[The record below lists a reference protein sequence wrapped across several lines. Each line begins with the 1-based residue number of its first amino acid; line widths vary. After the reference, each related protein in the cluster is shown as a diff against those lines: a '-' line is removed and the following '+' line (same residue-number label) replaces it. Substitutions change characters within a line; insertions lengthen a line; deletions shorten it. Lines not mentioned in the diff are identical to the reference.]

1 MNTRTQN
8 LLDARA
14 AQAFV
19 ADIFDRSIVPTL
31 VEYIKIPNKSPAF
44 DPDWQKNGHMR
55 RAMDLIVAWCR
66 EHQVDGMQMEVVQLP
81 GRTPLLCIEVPGE
94 IDDTILLY
102 GHMDKQPETTGWRDG
117 LGPWKPVIQG
127 DRLYG
132 RGGADDGYSTF
143 ASLAA
148 LKLLAS
154 ERLAHARCVI
164 LIEGSEESGSPDLPY
179 YVDHLHDRI
188 GAPSL
193 VVCLDSGAGNYDQLW
208 CTTSLRGIVNGN
220 LHVDVIREGVHSGD
234 ASGIVP
240 SSFRIARQLLSRLEH
255 ENDGVILPA
264 PLHTQIP
271 PERIEQAK
279 RAAEVLGKRV
289 WDHFP
294 WQEGVRPVVADPV
307 EMTLNRTWRPALEI
321 TGARGFPDLGDAGN
335 VMRPSTAVRV
345 SLRLPPGVAA
355 DTALRLVT
363 DLLTKDP
370 PYGAQVRFE
379 PEGASTGWNAPP
391 LAPWLETA
399 LMESSRAYFGKPAM
413 YLGEGGTIPFI
424 HMLGQKFPRAQFLV
438 TGLLGPEANAHGP
451 NEFLHLP
458 TAQKLTCCVADTIR
472 RHALRPQ
479 TP

>member
-1 MNTRTQN
+1 
-8 LLDARA
+8 
-14 AQAFV
+14 
-19 ADIFDRSIVPTL
+19 
-31 VEYIKIPNKSPAF
+31 
-44 DPDWQKNGHMR
+44 
-55 RAMDLIVAWCR
+55 
-66 EHQVDGMQMEVVQLP
+66 
-81 GRTPLLCIEVPGE
+81 
-94 IDDTILLY
+94 
-102 GHMDKQPETTGWRDG
+102 MDKQPETTGWRDG

-143 ASLAA
+143 ASLTA
-148 LKLLAS
+148 LNLLAS
-154 ERLAHARCVI
+154 QRLAHARCVI
-164 LIEGSEESGSPDLPY
+164 LIEGCEESGSLDLPY
-179 YVDHLHDRI
+179 YVDHLRDRI

-193 VVCLDSGAGNYDQLW
+193 VVCL
-208 CTTSLRGIVNGN
+208 
-220 LHVDVIREGVHSGD
+220 GD

-240 SSFRIARQLLSRLEH
+240 SSFRIARQLLSRLEN

-271 PERIEQAK
+271 PERVEQAK

-321 TGARGFPDLGDAGN
+321 TGARGLPDLGDAGN

-355 DTALRLVT
+355 DIALRLVT
-363 DLLTKDP
+363 NLLTKDP
-370 PYGAQVRFE
+370 PYGAKVRFE
-379 PEGASTGWNAPP
+379 PEKASNGWNAPP

-424 HMLGQKFPRAQFLV
+424 HMLGQKFPAAQFLV

-472 RHALRPQ
+472 RHALRPK
-479 TP
+479 TV

>member
-1 MNTRTQN
+1 MNARTAN
-8 LLDARA
+8 LVDARA

-19 ADIFDRSIVPTL
+19 ADTFDRSIVPAL

-44 DPDWQKNGHMR
+44 DPDWEKNGHMR
-55 RAMDLIVAWCR
+55 RAMDLIVTWCR
-66 EHQVDGMQMEVVQLP
+66 EHQLDGMQMEVAQLP
-81 GRTPLLCIEVPGE
+81 GRTPLLFIEVPGQ

-102 GHMDKQPETTGWRDG
+102 GHMDKQPETTGWREG
-117 LGPWKPVIQG
+117 LGPWKPVMQG

-143 ASLAA
+143 ASVAA
-148 LKLLAS
+148 LNLLAS
-154 ERLAHARCVI
+154 QRLAHARCVV

-179 YVDHLHDRI
+179 YVDHLRDRI

-208 CTTSLRGIVNGN
+208 CTTSLRGLVNGN
-220 LHVDVIREGVHSGD
+220 LHIDVIREGVHSGD

-240 SSFRIARQLLSRLEH
+240 SSFRIARQLLSRLER
-255 ENDGVILPA
+255 ESDGTILPER
-264 PLHTQIP
+264 LHTQIP

-335 VMRPSTAVRV
+335 VMRPGTAVRV
-345 SLRLPPGVAA
+345 SLRLPPGVPA
-355 DTALRLVT
+355 DAALRLVT

-370 PYGAQVRFE
+370 PYGAKVRFE
-379 PEGASTGWNAPP
+379 PEKASTGWNAPP

-424 HMLGQKFPRAQFLV
+424 HMLGQKFPAAQFLV

-451 NEFLHLP
+451 NEFLHVP
-458 TAQKLTCCVADTIR
+458 TAQRLTCCVADTIR
-472 RHALRPQ
+472 RHALRPEKR
-479 TP
+479 

>member
-1 MNTRTQN
+1 MKSRNAN
-8 LLDARA
+8 LVDARA
-14 AQAFV
+14 ASAFV
-19 ADIFDRSIVPTL
+19 EGVFERTIVPAL
-31 VEYIKIPNKSPAF
+31 VEYIKIPNKSPSF
-44 DPDWQKNGHMR
+44 DPDWEKNGHMR

-66 EHQVDGMQMEVVQLP
+66 AHEVDGMQLEVVQLP
-81 GRTPLLCIEVPGE
+81 GRTPLLYIEVPGE

-117 LGPWKPVIQG
+117 LGPWKPVLQG

-143 ASLAA
+143 ASLTA
-148 LKLLAS
+148 LNLLAS
-154 ERLAHARCVI
+154 QRLGHARCVI

-179 YVDHLHDRI
+179 YVDHLGDRI

-220 LHVDVIREGVHSGD
+220 LHIEVTREGVHSGD

-240 SSFRIARQLLSRLEH
+240 SSFRIARILLSRLER
-255 ENDGVILPA
+255 ESDGAILPER
-264 PLHTQIP
+264 LHAQIP
-271 PERIEQAK
+271 RERVEQAK
-279 RAAEVLGKRV
+279 RATEVLGERV
-289 WDHFP
+289 WNHYP
-294 WQEGVRPVVADPV
+294 WHGATQPVVADPV

-321 TGARGFPDLGDAGN
+321 TGARGFPDVGDAGN
-335 VMRPSTAVRV
+335 VMRPTTSVRV
-345 SLRLPPGVAA
+345 SLRLPPGVAGEG
-355 DTALRLVT
+355 ALRLVT

-370 PYGAQVRFE
+370 PYGASVRFE
-379 PEGASTGWNAPP
+379 PEKAATGWNAPP
-391 LAPWLETA
+391 LAPWLATA
-399 LMESSRAYFGKPAM
+399 LMESSQAYFGKPAM

-424 HMLGQKFPRAQFLV
+424 HMLGEKFPAAQFLI

-458 TAQKLTCCVADTIR
+458 TAKKLTCCVADTIR
-472 RHALRPQ
+472 RHALRQ
-479 TP
+479 EKI